1 MKDKKVFLGNIK
13 RLDEI
18 VRELE
23 IVKSRFDEYVK
34 GMEIKGL
41 ATKYFSNMTLG
52 KQKFPIEIYYK
63 LTKVFNELYKK
74 KNIKKNI
81 SIEELYINDNK
92 KNIDQDED
100 KRTKTAYLDEYKYYG
115 RIGDIEEKVILNFT
129 RPTSS
134 TAYLIKKFIHSTDAT
149 LKRQNKFADKFYTSE
164 ETLQEILD
172 DAGVNDLIDQ
182 LNILGVFIFQG
193 LIDFPIISYSA
204 EQTEIDQYKIKSFPY
219 TNRYCVFL
227 FTSDKEVDYYKY
239 KYSFVQE
246 IETLEKLN
254 NEFPIRFNYQSKFLN
269 QKLEKSPLNDD
280 HNEILNLLSKEYL
293 KLETNEKFLN
303 IIGDV
308 VDLPFSFLPGLTDAI
323 PVMKDKSKNKEDE
336 NKNYEKN

>member
-1 MKDKKVFLGNIK
+1 MKDKKIFLGNVK

-63 LTKVFNELYKK
+63 LAKVFNELYKK
-74 KNIKKNI
+74 KNIKKSI
-81 SIEELYINDNK
+81 SKEELYIIDDK
-92 KNIDQDED
+92 KNIDQD
-100 KRTKTAYLDEYKYYG
+100 KGLITVYLDEYKYYG

-134 TAYLIKKFIHSTDAT
+134 TADLIKRFIHSTDAT

-164 ETLQEILD
+164 ETLQEIQD
-172 DAGVNDLIDQ
+172 DAEVNDLIDQ
-182 LNILGVFIFQG
+182 LNMLGVFIFQG
-193 LIDFPIISYSA
+193 LIHFPIISYSS
-204 EQTEIDQYKIKSFPY
+204 EQIEIDQYEIESFPY

-227 FTSDKEVDYYKY
+227 FTSDKEVDYYKF

-246 IETLEKLN
+246 IETLQKLN
-254 NEFPIRFNYQSKFLN
+254 KEFPIKFNYQSKFLN
-269 QKLEKSPLNDD
+269 QKLERSPLNDD

-293 KLETNEKFLN
+293 KLETNEKFIN
-303 IIGDV
+303 IIGDI
-308 VDLPFSFLPGLTDAI
+308 VDLPFSFMPGLTDAI

>member
-1 MKDKKVFLGNIK
+1 MKDKEIFLGNVK

-23 IVKSRFDEYVK
+23 ITKSKSDDYIK
-34 GMEIKGL
+34 IKGL
-41 ATKYFSNMTLG
+41 SPKYFSNMTLG
-52 KQKFPIEIYYK
+52 KQKFPKDIYYK
-63 LTKVFNELYKK
+63 LAKAFNEIYVK
-74 KNIKKNI
+74 KNIDKKI
-81 SIEELYINDNK
+81 SIEELYIDDSK
-92 KNIDQDED
+92 KNTDQD
-100 KRTKTAYLDEYKYYG
+100 KGTKTVYLDEYKHYG
-115 RIGDIEEKVILNFT
+115 SIGDIEDKVILNFT

-134 TAYLIKKFIHSTDAT
+134 TANLIKRFIHSTDAT
-149 LKRQNKFADKFYTSE
+149 VKRQNKFADKFYTSE

-172 DAGVNDLIDQ
+172 DAKVNDLIDQ
-182 LNILGVFIFQG
+182 LNILGVFIFKG

-204 EQTEIDQYKIKSFPY
+204 EQTGVDQYKIKSFPY

-227 FTSDKEVDYYKY
+227 FTSDKEVDYYKF

-254 NEFPIRFNYQSKFLN
+254 KEFPIKFNYQSKFLN
-269 QKLEKSPLNDD
+269 QELERSPLNDD

-308 VDLPFSFLPGLTDAI
+308 VDLPFTFLPGLTDAI
-323 PVMKDKSKNKEDE
+323 PVMKDKNKYKEDE
-336 NKNYEKN
+336 NKDYEKN